1 MVHEIVL
8 VGGST
13 RIPYVQKMLSDFF
26 GGKALNKGMNPDEA
40 IANGA
45 AIQAAIL
52 SGKGS
57 DDMEMMLLLDVC
69 PLTLGIKTTD
79 PLASSGMMIPRN
91 TTIPY
96 EKKKE
101 YFTPTANCKELLIE
115 VFEGEEKY
123 TTDNTSLGKFY
134 LRDITPGPSGQ
145 PIDVTFTI
153 NADGI
158 LYVTAVERAN
168 GNKACTVI
176 KERTGV

>member
-176 KERTGV
+176 KERISV